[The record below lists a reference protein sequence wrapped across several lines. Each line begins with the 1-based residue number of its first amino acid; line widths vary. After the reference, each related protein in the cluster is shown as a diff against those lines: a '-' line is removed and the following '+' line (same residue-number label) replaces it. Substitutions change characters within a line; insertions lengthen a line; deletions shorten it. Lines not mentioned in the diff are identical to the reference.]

1 MNWSQFRTIIW
12 LRWRLSRN
20 QWSRGGKFNA
30 VLTIIIAFIGLGIG
44 FAGGIVGLLLGTFA
58 LAKASP
64 SVMLIVWDLIIVVF
78 LFFWLAGIVSEIQRS
93 ETVDISRLLHLPISL
108 QNVFLINY
116 IASHLTTSIILFL
129 PGMLGLS
136 LGLILGGR
144 GFMILMFPLVLGIIF
159 MVTAWTYCL
168 RGWLV
173 TLMMNKRR
181 RRTIIAG
188 VTFAFILLSQL
199 PYIFSNIM
207 HKRERELNESKTVES
222 ILIEAHKPDQQQA
235 ESQSRERNKIT
246 IPQGVL
252 MAHKVVPFLW
262 VGNGAMS
269 LATGN
274 IMPAVLGAAG
284 GFLLGGLGLRRA
296 YRSTI
301 RFYQGKA
308 TGRRTKQKPKAEK
321 LTGDGKNFIE
331 RQIPGIPEEAAAT
344 ALAFFSCLKRAPEVK
359 MMLGTNFIMLLIFGT
374 MIFVKSS
381 AKIGDNF
388 RPFIATGAVVFMSL
402 GLSQL
407 MYNLFGFDRGGFRQL
422 VLLPT
427 PRKQILL
434 GKNLAFLPLAVGI
447 GAILLVFVKIVMG
460 IPFVIIFAAGLQLLA
475 AFLMVSMVGNLISIL
490 VPYRIAAGS
499 LKPTKSS
506 TKTTI
511 LMLVSRIFFP
521 MVMAPIFFP
530 PAIGLLFSKIGWLPA
545 APVNLFFSA
554 ALLALLALFY
564 RLSLNP
570 LGELLQRRE
579 MEILQVVTKEI
590 E

>member
-1 MNWSQFRTIIW
+1 MNWSQLRTIIW

-20 QWSRGGKFNA
+20 QWSRGGKINA
-30 VLTIIIAFIGLGIG
+30 ILTIIITFIGLGIG
-44 FAGGIVGLLLGTFA
+44 FVGAVAGLLAGTFA
-58 LAKASP
+58 LSKAPP
-64 SVMLIVWDLIIVVF
+64 SVMLVVWDLIVIIF
-78 LFFWLAGIVSEIQRS
+78 LFFWLAGIVSEIQRA
-93 ETVDISRLLHLPISL
+93 ETIDISRLLHLPISL
-108 QNVFLINY
+108 RNVFLINY
-116 IASHLTTSIILFL
+116 VASHLTTSIILFL

-188 VTFAFILLSQL
+188 VTFAFILLSQI
-199 PYIFSNIM
+199 PYILGNLSHNRER
-207 HKRERELNESKTVES
+207 HRPKTTESVQSEQETPGETRKRE
-222 ILIEAHKPDQQQA
+222 
-235 ESQSRERNKIT
+235 KIVL
-246 IPQGVL
+246 PQGL
-252 MAHKVVPFLW
+252 LIAHKVVPFLW

-274 IMPAVLGAAG
+274 VWPAVLGAAG

-301 RFYQGKA
+301 RFYQGQA
-308 TGRRTKQKPKAEK
+308 TGRTSKRKPKAEK
-321 LTGDGKNFIE
+321 LAGTGKNLIE
-331 RQIPGIPEEAAAT
+331 RQIPGIPEEAAAS
-344 ALAFFSCLKRAPEVK
+344 ALAFFRCLMRAPEVK

-374 MIFVKSS
+374 MIFVKRS
-381 AKIGDNF
+381 ANIGESF
-388 RPFIATGAVVFMSL
+388 KPLIATGAVVFMCL

-407 MYNLFGFDRGGFRQL
+407 MYNLFGFDRSGFRQL

-434 GKNLAFLPLAVGI
+434 GKNLAFLPLAVVT
-447 GAILLVFVKIVMG
+447 GAILLIFVKIVMD
-460 IPFVIIFAAGLQLLA
+460 ISFVTVISACLQLLA
-475 AFLMVSMVGNLISIL
+475 GFLILSMVGNMISIF
-490 VPYRIAAGS
+490 VPYRIAPGS

-511 LMLVSRIFFP
+511 LILVSRLFFP
-521 MVMAPIFFP
+521 MLMAPIFFP
-530 PAIGLLFSKIGWLPA
+530 PAIGLLLSRFGRLPA
-545 APVNLFFSA
+545 APVNLLSSA

-564 RLSLNP
+564 RLSLDP

-579 MEILQVVTKEI
+579 KEILDVVTKEI

>member
-1 MNWSQFRTIIW
+1 MNWGQFRTIIW

-20 QWSRGGKFNA
+20 QWSRGGKLNA
-30 VLTIIIAFIGLGIG
+30 ILTIIITFIGLGIG
-44 FAGGIVGLLLGTFA
+44 LGGGIVGLLAGAFA

-64 SVMLIVWDLIIVVF
+64 SVMLVVWDFLVGMF

-93 ETVDISRLLHLPISL
+93 ETIDISRLLHLPISL
-108 QNVFLINY
+108 RNVFLINY
-116 IASHLTTSIILFL
+116 VASHLTASIILFL

-136 LGLILGGR
+136 IGLILGGR
-144 GFMILMFPLVLGIIF
+144 GFMILMFPLALSVIF
-159 MVTAWTYCL
+159 MITAWTYCL

-188 VTFAFILLSQL
+188 VTLAFILLCQL
-199 PYIFSNIM
+199 PYIFGNLM
-207 HKRERELNESKTVES
+207 GDRKRHRPKTTESVQSDQKIPDESKEREKL
-222 ILIEAHKPDQQQA
+222 
-235 ESQSRERNKIT
+235 
-246 IPQGVL
+246 VL
-252 MAHKVVPFLW
+252 PPGLLVAHKVVPFLW

-274 IMPAVLGAAG
+274 VWPAVLGVAG

-301 RFYQGKA
+301 RFYQGQA
-308 TGRRTKQKPKAEK
+308 TGRMTKRKPKVEK
-321 LTGDGKNFIE
+321 LAGEGKNLIE
-331 RQIPGIPEEAAAT
+331 RQLPGISEEAAAS
-344 ALAFFSCLKRAPEVK
+344 AMAFFRCLMRAPEVK

-374 MIFVKSS
+374 MIFVRRS
-381 AKIGDNF
+381 ANIGDNF
-388 RPFIATGAVVFMSL
+388 RPFVATGAVVFMFL

-407 MYNLFGFDRGGFRQL
+407 MYNIFGYDRGGFRQL

-434 GKNLAFLPLAVGI
+434 GKNLAFLPFAAGI
-447 GAILLVFVKIVMG
+447 GAIFLLIVKIGMG
-460 IPFVIIFAAGLQLLA
+460 ISFVIVIAAGLQLLA
-475 AFLMVSMVGNLISIL
+475 AFLLLSMVGNLISVL
-490 VPYRIAAGS
+490 VPYRVAPGS

-506 TKTTI
+506 TKTNI
-511 LMLVSRIFFP
+511 LIFVSRLSFP
-521 MVMAPIFFP
+521 MVMAPIFLP
-530 PAIGLLFSKIGWLPA
+530 PAIGQLWSSVGWLEA
-545 APVNLFFSA
+545 APVNLFYSA
-554 ALLALLALFY
+554 AMLAMLVLFY
-564 RLSLNP
+564 RLSLGP

-579 MEILQVVTKEI
+579 REILQVVTKEI

>member
-1 MNWSQFRTIIW
+1 MNWSQLRTIIW

-20 QWSRGGKFNA
+20 QWSRGGKLNA
-30 VLTIIIAFIGLGIG
+30 VLTIIIVVIGLGIG
-44 FAGGIVGLLLGTFA
+44 FIGGIVGVLLGTFA

-64 SVMLIVWDLIIVVF
+64 QVMLLVWDMIIGFF

-108 QNVFLINY
+108 RNVFLINY
-116 IASHLTTSIILFL
+116 VASHLTTSIILFL
-129 PGMLGLS
+129 PAMLGLS

-144 GFMILMFPLVLGIIF
+144 GFMILMFPLALSVVF
-159 MVTAWTYCL
+159 MITAWSYCL

-188 VTFAFILLSQL
+188 ITFSFILLSQI

-207 HKRERELNESKTVES
+207 RDHERHKPKTTELVQSGQKTPEESKG
-222 ILIEAHKPDQQQA
+222 
-235 ESQSRERNKIT
+235 REKI
-246 IPQGVL
+246 VL
-252 MAHKVVPFLW
+252 PPGLLLAHKVVPFLW

-274 IMPAVLGAAG
+274 VLPAVMGAAG

-301 RFYQGKA
+301 RFYQGQTA
-308 TGRRTKQKPKAEK
+308 GRISKRKPKAEK

-331 RQIPGIPEEAAAT
+331 KQIPGIPEEATAS
-344 ALAFFSCLKRAPEVK
+344 ALAFFRCLMRAPEVK
-359 MMLGTNFIMLLIFGT
+359 MMLGSNFIMLLIFGT
-374 MIFVKSS
+374 MIFVRRS
-381 AKIGDNF
+381 ANIGDNF

-427 PRKQILL
+427 PRKQI
-434 GKNLAFLPLAVGI
+434 
-447 GAILLVFVKIVMG
+447 
-460 IPFVIIFAAGLQLLA
+460 
-475 AFLMVSMVGNLISIL
+475 
-490 VPYRIAAGS
+490 
-499 LKPTKSS
+499 
-506 TKTTI
+506 
-511 LMLVSRIFFP
+511 
-521 MVMAPIFFP
+521 
-530 PAIGLLFSKIGWLPA
+530 
-545 APVNLFFSA
+545 
-554 ALLALLALFY
+554 
-564 RLSLNP
+564 
-570 LGELLQRRE
+570 
-579 MEILQVVTKEI
+579 
-590 E
+590 

>member
-1 MNWSQFRTIIW
+1 MNWSQLRTIIW

-20 QWSRGGKFNA
+20 QWSRSGTLNA
-30 VLTIIIAFIGLGIG
+30 VLTIIVTFIGLGIG
-44 FAGGIVGLLLGTFA
+44 FIGGIVGLLLGTFA
-58 LAKASP
+58 LAKAP
-64 SVMLIVWDLIIVVF
+64 PPVMLIVWDMIIGVF

-93 ETVDISRLLHLPISL
+93 ETIDIGRLLHLPVSL
-108 QNVFLINY
+108 RNVFLINY

-136 LGLILGGR
+136 AGLILGGR
-144 GFMILMFPLVLGIIF
+144 GLMVLMFPLVLGIIF

-188 VTFAFILLSQL
+188 ITFAFILLTQI
-199 PYIFSNIM
+199 PYIVTNITDR
-207 HKRERELNESKTVES
+207 RER
-222 ILIEAHKPDQQQA
+222 HKPKTT
-235 ESQSRERNKIT
+235 ESVQSEETTPDEPEERKKIT
-246 IPQGVL
+246 IPPGVL
-252 MAHKVVPFLW
+252 AAHKVVPFLW

-274 IMPAVLGAAG
+274 ALPAVLGAAG

-301 RFYQGKA
+301 RFYQGQTAWGK
-308 TGRRTKQKPKAEK
+308 TKRKPKAEK
-321 LTGDGKNFIE
+321 VSKAQKNLIE
-331 RQIPGIPEEAAAT
+331 KQLPWIPEEAAAS
-344 ALAFFSCLKRAPEVK
+344 AMAFFRCLMRAPEVK

-374 MIFVKSS
+374 AIFLRSS
-381 AKIGDNF
+381 ANRGDNV
-388 RPFIATGAVVFMSL
+388 RPFIATGAVVFVSL

-434 GKNLAFLPLAVGI
+434 GKNLAFLPLAVGV
-447 GAILLVFVKIVMG
+447 GTILLVFVKVMMS
-460 IPFVIIFAAGLQLLA
+460 ISFVVFMAAGLQLLA
-475 AFLMVSMVGNLISIL
+475 AFLMLSMVGNLISIL
-490 VPYRIAAGS
+490 IPYRIAAGS

-511 LMLVSRIFFP
+511 FMIISRIFFP
-521 MVMAPIFFP
+521 MVMIPIFFP
-530 PAIGLLFSKIGWLPA
+530 PAIGLLFSRVGLLPA

-554 ALLALLALFY
+554 AVLTLLALFY
-564 RLSLNP
+564 KLSLSP

-579 MEILQVVTKEI
+579 KEILEVVTKEI